1 MVLPTAQIKTR
12 RTGGQSNGASKVS
25 SGKVV
30 RYECNFRELRQRN
43 PRLTEQMVA
52 DRASVKRDLYHAME
66 NGFCDALTQRVK
78 CAAADEATGLKP
90 RKVRIAE
97 ALGVAVIDL
106 VCTKLEEPYIYERPK
121 KAPKPQPKRR
131 FEVRTVEEPKLRE
144 IAGFPDY
151 HVATVLAVLSENI
164 KIPALTAT
172 ELMFIIAAVRER
184 EVIGLEDNPR
194 FVLTRIEVAE
204 VIAAARTA
212 ILDRR
217 P

>member
-1 MVLPTAQIKTR
+1 M
-12 RTGGQSNGASKVS
+12 TGGRSNGATKAS

-30 RYECNFRELRQRN
+30 RYECNFRDLRLRN
-43 PRLTEQMVA
+43 PRLTEQIVA
-52 DRASVKRDLYHAME
+52 EAAGIKRDLYHAME

-78 CAAADEATGLKP
+78 YALADEAAGLKP

-106 VCTKLEEPYIYERPK
+106 VCKKLETPYIYERPK
-121 KAPKPQPKRR
+121 KAPKPVPQRR
-131 FEVRTVEEPKLRE
+131 FDIRAVEEPKPRE
-144 IAGFPDY
+144 IAEFPDY
-151 HVATVLAVLSENI
+151 HVATVLSVLSENI
-164 KIPALTAT
+164 KIPALTAS

-184 EVIGLEDNPR
+184 EVIAGENNPR

-204 VIAAARTA
+204 TVAAARTV